1 MDAKRVRIAGISAKT
16 WYAFLQLSF
25 VGANHILCIP
35 MHLLGKE
42 NPSFHLKN
50 IQTKETKEIK
60 SVAMHSDEFTKTEK
74 GKVLH
79 LKELSLKIKEDKS
92 PR

>member
-1 MDAKRVRIAGISAKT
+1 
-16 WYAFLQLSF
+16 
-25 VGANHILCIP
+25 

-92 PR
+92 PRWRIGVGEELQSVSYSYLIRKEDEMNLIM